1 MIQLFSTNHNTKGI
15 NVSLLIMRIGIALLM
30 FTHGIPKIAKFSETP
45 VQFMDILGLGATV
58 SLCLAIFGE
67 VVCSIFV
74 MLGLGTRLAVI
85 PLIFTMLVAAFYI
98 HSADPFAR
106 KEPAMLYLIP
116 YVMLLLAGSGKYAL
130 DHLLQ
135 QKRLKA
141 LYVRRLS
148 VE

>member
-1 MIQLFSTNHNTKGI
+1 MIQLFSTNQSAKGI

-85 PLIFTMLVAAFYI
+85 PPLITMLVAVFHVHI
-98 HSADPFAR
+98 ADPFV
-106 KEPAMLYLIP
+106 KQEMGLHYILT
-116 YVMLLLAGSGKYAL
+116 YVVLFIMGSGRYSL
-130 DHLLQ
+130 DHFLFAKPKKL
-135 QKRLKA
+135 
-141 LYVRRLS
+141 
-148 VE
+148 